1 MPWYYGCLW
10 QETSIESYY
19 LEDGRY
25 VLKYH
30 YMLQDDK
37 EEVDYNAEQEI
48 CLKVFPHIK
57 MTLGEVFEGIK
68 WNDELLGYT

>member
-1 MPWYYGCLW
+1 M
-10 QETSIESYY
+10 
-19 LEDGRY
+19 EDGRY

-68 WNDELLGYT
+68 